1 MNELISILREKNKPL
16 EIEIPAMPSWDGFDK
31 LIDFLIKEY
40 NAIVL
45 VKADGPDARRWILE
59 SNGSQ
64 FELTYDDPMGNT
76 LVAPTVESEELI
88 LTIARDLEQRLTG
101 EILIIDT
108 DIHAR
113 ILKTGENV
121 ILTFWRDG
129 QDLTRKIYEAL
140 QNQQSNLKDV
150 QLFGAP
156 CWYGLL
162 ITSLDYLDQL
172 LNDIKMMD
180 KSDLKKHFWEK

>member
-1 MNELISILREKNKPL
+1 MNELISILREKNRPL
-16 EIEIPAMPSWDGFDK
+16 EIEIPAMPAWNSFDE
-31 LIDFLIKEY
+31 LIDFLVKEY
-40 NAIVL
+40 NAVAL

-64 FELTYDDPMGNT
+64 IELVHDDLMGNK
-76 LVAPTVESEELI
+76 LVAPSVDSEELV
-88 LTIARDLEQRLTG
+88 LTIGRDLEQRLMG
-101 EILIIDT
+101 EILMIDA
-108 DIHAR
+108 DIQAR
-113 ILKTGENV
+113 ILKTEEVV

-156 CWYGLL
+156 CSYDLL
-162 ITSLDYLDQL
+162 MVPLESSDQL
-172 LNDIKMMD
+172 LKDVKLMD
-180 KSDLKKHFWEK
+180 KSDLIQ